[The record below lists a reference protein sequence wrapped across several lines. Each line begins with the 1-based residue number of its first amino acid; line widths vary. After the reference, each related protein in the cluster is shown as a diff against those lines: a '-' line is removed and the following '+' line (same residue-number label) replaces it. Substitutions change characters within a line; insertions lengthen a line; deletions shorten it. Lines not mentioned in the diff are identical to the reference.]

1 MLGPAGRQNGRES
14 HTGGDCS
21 GVDGMG
27 GGLRAQGQLAA
38 CFLATEGQDETSVGG
53 SLRTAR
59 MGCVSAV
66 GGLGRATA
74 QGGSGFHDRRQ
85 ANTKASNKCW
95 ALLRHR
101 QGQGQGESGSDDRA
115 WVGVQSVVSRRAP
128 ETRIIIVARRLLV
141 LVAWLARWVLQ
152 YYYYRLTNHW
162 TTDGRAR

>member
-1 MLGPAGRQNGRES
+1 
-14 HTGGDCS
+14 
-21 GVDGMG
+21 MG

>member
-1 MLGPAGRQNGRES
+1 MRLVSRRKY
-14 HTGGDCS
+14 
-21 GVDGMG
+21 VMG
-27 GGLRAQGQLAA
+27 GQQRRRHTRRGRSKENFRCRMVTVTDARSCRQTEWARVAHRGGLQWCRRYGGGRASGTRAARSEAA
-38 CFLATEGQDETSVGG
+38 CWLLKDETSVGG

-95 ALLRHR
+95 ARRHR

-115 WVGVQSVVSRRAP
+115 YCRVRGWVGR
-128 ETRIIIVARRLLV
+128 
-141 LVAWLARWVLQ
+141 
-152 YYYYRLTNHW
+152 
-162 TTDGRAR
+162 